1 MPLFKHEGTYFNYEI
16 QGEGIPFLFLHGL
29 GDNLKFAY
37 ETFDKDEK
45 IQLISLDQRGH
56 GKSGNDSRKLSY
68 DRLAKDAL
76 ALMDYL
82 GIQHF
87 FVGGLSMGAGVA
99 VNLAVQAAD
108 KVLGL
113 IILRSSATDEPMKK
127 EVIAWFSTV
136 SKYLPKKDGA
146 LLLEQDPIFPSIKE
160 TYPKAIDTFKRYFED
175 DAVVTHYKKFS
186 DIPKDRPIKN
196 KSELTNLTI
205 PTLILANNY
214 DVIHPIEYSLFYKRN
229 IENASYYELTP
240 KTIDAEKHKLE
251 ITTYINTFIINTS
264 KKTNYK

>member
-1 MPLFKHEGTYFNYEI
+1 MPLFKHEGIDFNYEI
-16 QGEGIPFLFLHGL
+16 QGAGVPFLFLHGL
-29 GDNLKFAY
+29 GDNLKFAF
-37 ETFDKDEK
+37 ETFNNDEK

-56 GKSGNDSRKLSY
+56 GKSGHDSRKLSY
-68 DRLAKDAL
+68 DRLASDAL

-87 FVGGLSMGAGVA
+87 YVGGLSMGAGVA
-99 VNLAVQAAD
+99 VNLAVHAEN
-108 KVLGL
+108 KVMGL
-113 IILRSSATDEPMKK
+113 ILLRSSATNEPMKK
-127 EVIAWFSTV
+127 EVIEWFNTV
-136 SKYLPKKDGA
+136 SMYLPIENGFQ
-146 LLLEQDPIFPSIKE
+146 LFEQDPIFPSIKD

-175 DAVVTHYKKFS
+175 DASVNYYKKFI
-186 DIPKDRPIKN
+186 DIPSDSPIKS

-214 DVIHPIEYSLFYKRN
+214 DVIHPMEYSLFYARN

-251 ITTYINTFIINTS
+251 IDTYINTFIIRSS
-264 KKTNYK
+264 KN

>member
-175 DAVVTHYKKFS
+175 DAAVTHYKKFS

-214 DVIHPIEYSLFYKRN
+214 DVIHPIEYSL
-229 IENASYYELTP
+229 
-240 KTIDAEKHKLE
+240 
-251 ITTYINTFIINTS
+251 
-264 KKTNYK
+264 